1 MDTSTEIAS
10 HFNNKYS
17 LNIDRSIVS
26 KILAKKDRW
35 INLNLECQEVNVIRH
50 HDVKFPFLEKTMTCW
65 VEQIMGRGVI
75 LTELLIKEKAQNL
88 LNLFIIMYMVIN

>member
-10 HFNNKYS
+10 HFNYKYS
-17 LNIDRSIVS
+17 LNIGRSTVS
-26 KILAKKDRW
+26 KKKDRW
-35 INLNLECQEVNVIRH
+35 INQVNVIRH
-50 HDVKFPFLEKTMTCW
+50 HDPFLEKTMTCR

>member
-1 MDTSTEIAS
+1 
-10 HFNNKYS
+10 
-17 LNIDRSIVS
+17 
-26 KILAKKDRW
+26 
-35 INLNLECQEVNVIRH
+35 VNVIRH

-88 LNLFIIMYMVIN
+88 LNLFMYMVIN

>member
-10 HFNNKYS
+10 HFNNKHIVIY
-17 LNIDRSIVS
+17 RSTVS

-50 HDVKFPFLEKTMTCW
+50 HDPFLEKTMTCR